1 MLAIPIYFLDRALLG
16 GGGGGNWIKLDF
28 RGLIFWSYITLVAV
42 HVTLSSI
49 AVLLFPKAG
58 ALRIHLGSMV
68 LSVIL
73 LVTGVAVYGKV
84 RRLAMSNEYRTLMES
99 RRPLMNVIELKE
111 WSYFPD
117 ENHPTEIRVSV
128 VVHQSGRFAGNVTGE
143 QTDSSG
149 SSTTIFESTNGPESQ
164 RQVRSGEA
172 FTYAFPL
179 KFLTAGRAD
188 DVRVTLYLFKAP
200 SGPAA
205 GDIAK
210 VFMKSPQRDDD
221 GEYFLRSPAAPF
233 ATRELTAASPDRA
246 RERRDRRQASG
257 RFSRGGMRVTCEY
270 HPPPFSPWEKRT
282 PENAEVVRHHPALSN
297 LVLFTRRDLEA
308 RPENARH
315 VTIKQSPYLR
325 RSQIV

>member
-1 MLAIPIYFLDRALLG
+1 L
-16 GGGGGNWIKLDF
+16 W
-28 RGLIFWSYITLVAV
+28 
-42 HVTLSSI
+42 
-49 AVLLFPKAG
+49 
-58 ALRIHLGSMV
+58 IHLGSMV

-84 RRLAMSNEYRTLMES
+84 RRLATSNEYRAVMES
-99 RRPLMNVIELKE
+99 RRPLMNVIEIKE

-117 ENHPTEIRVSV
+117 ENHPTEIRMSV

-172 FTYAFPL
+172 FTYPFPL
-179 KFLTAGRAD
+179 KYLAAGRAD

-210 VFMKSPQRDDD
+210 VFIRSPQRDDD
-221 GEYFLRSPAAPF
+221 GEYFYGVL
-233 ATRELTAASPDRA
+233 
-246 RERRDRRQASG
+246 
-257 RFSRGGMRVTCEY
+257 
-270 HPPPFSPWEKRT
+270 PPP
-282 PENAEVVRHHPALSN
+282 
-297 LVLFTRRDLEA
+297 
-308 RPENARH
+308 
-315 VTIKQSPYLR
+315 
-325 RSQIV
+325 SQAGN